1 MIFQI
6 FRHHNMV
13 LVEQFLDNCYATADP
28 NKILNVSTA
37 LNPKHLKAMQSLA
50 QMRSAAD
57 DAGMGFAASFSTED
71 GYHYITS
78 NLIEYDLYDHVLQLL
93 LTVPYQEEDQSGQIQ
108 LVETE
113 DGVQLQIVPDF
124 E

>member
-1 MIFQI
+1 
-6 FRHHNMV
+6 MV
-13 LVEQFLDNCYATADP
+13 LVEQFVDNCYATLDP
-28 NKILNVSTA
+28 SKSLSFSTA
-37 LNPKHLKAMQSLA
+37 LNPQHLKAMQKLA

-57 DAGMGFAASFSTED
+57 DANMGFAASFSTED

-93 LTVPYQEEDQSGQIQ
+93 LTVPYQEEEQGGQIQ